1 MGYGYAYVYAH
12 DPLVITIFEARKSI
26 DRNVVHSSAAAQAA
40 SLPFRF
46 RSKLNYTYAFVE
58 IA

>member
-26 DRNVVHSSAAAQAA
+26 DRNVVHSSARYTGSFFAFQIPIEAE
-40 SLPFRF
+40 LHMRF
-46 RSKLNYTYAFVE
+46 R
-58 IA
+58 